1 MNYLFDKLYA
11 WPVAVCCMA
20 LASCGSKPV
29 VAVDTLPDNFNALP
43 DTAKVAYMMET
54 VGPDSVARFICDAAL
69 GKREGLKIDTL
80 TVASAYAYEHYTDS
94 CLVVFSQ
101 EIDSYSTNLP
111 LADKMSL
118 YSMAGQEDPQRMGYE
133 LGLEY
138 VSYIRDHKMSAEDV
152 KREINAF
159 KTACGEDSLTYIR
172 FIKGFKTVLQADR
185 GKDLSEAIYNEF
197 INY

>member
-1 MNYLFDKLYA
+1 MNFDKRYV
-11 WPVAVCCMA
+11 WPITMCWMA
-20 LASCGSKPV
+20 LASCGSKP
-29 VAVDTLPDNFNALP
+29 AVTVDALPDNFNTLS

-69 GKREGLKIDTL
+69 GRHKNLKIDTL

-101 EIDSYSTNLP
+101 ELDSYSANLP
-111 LADKMSL
+111 LADKMSI

-138 VSYIRDHKMSAEDV
+138 VSYIRDNKMSAEDV
-152 KREINAF
+152 KKEINAF

-172 FIKGFKTVLQADR
+172 FIKGFKTVLQVDH
-185 GKDLSEAIYNEF
+185 GKDLPEAIYNEF